1 VSPASTGYHAISIL
15 TRPQD
20 WRSNIII
27 IVTTAG
33 SSRHGGAMIFTG
45 HFHFPHPAGTGQ
57 RDTQRG
63 TIRMGNV
70 GATPCGDSTCNET
83 LASDIAIAVHS
94 VSKVAVNRLR
104 AVEYSVSAD

>member
-1 VSPASTGYHAISIL
+1 
-15 TRPQD
+15 
-20 WRSNIII
+20 
-27 IVTTAG
+27 
-33 SSRHGGAMIFTG
+33 
-45 HFHFPHPAGTGQ
+45 
-57 RDTQRG
+57 
-63 TIRMGNV
+63 MGNV